1 MSDQT
6 ANQNNNSN
14 WVGMLAIALVI
25 LALLGYYGL
34 ANESIAVRL
43 GVLFGGIAIAIAM
56 VALTSNGKRFIAYA
70 KDSWNEVKKV
80 VWPTRKEST
89 QMTLIVFAFVAI
101 MSLFLWGADKL
112 IEWIVFSLFLGWK

>member
-34 ANESIAVRL
+34 ANEGMALRL

-89 QMTLIVFAFVAI
+89 QMTLIVFAFVAV
-101 MSLFLWGADKL
+101 MSLFLWSADKL
-112 IEWIVFSLFLGWK
+112 IEWIVFSVFLGWK

>member
-34 ANESIAVRL
+34 ANEGTALRL

-89 QMTLIVFAFVAI
+89 QMTLIVFAFVAV

-112 IEWIVFSLFLGWK
+112 IEWIVFSVFLGWK

>member
-6 ANQNNNSN
+6 ANQNNASN
-14 WVGMLAIALVI
+14 WVGMLAIALVV

-34 ANESIAVRL
+34 ANESMAIRL
-43 GVLFGGIAIAIAM
+43 GVLLGGILVAVAM
-56 VALTSNGKRFIAYA
+56 VALTSNGKRFVAYA
-70 KDSWNEVKKV
+70 KDSWNEVRKV

-89 QMTLIVFAFVAI
+89 QMTMIVFAFVAI

-112 IEWIVFSLFLGWK
+112 IEWIVFSVFLGWK

>member
-6 ANQNNNSN
+6 ANQNNASN
-14 WVGMLAIALVI
+14 WVGMLAIALVV

-34 ANESIAVRL
+34 ANESMAIRL
-43 GVLFGGIAIAIAM
+43 GVLLGGILIAIGM
-56 VALTSNGKRFIAYA
+56 VALTSNGKRFVAYA
-70 KDSWNEVKKV
+70 KDSWNEVRKV

-89 QMTLIVFAFVAI
+89 QMTMIVFAFVAI

-112 IEWIVFSLFLGWK
+112 IEWIVFSVFLGWK

>member
-1 MSDQT
+1 MSDQA

-14 WVGMLAIALVI
+14 WVGMFAIALVI

-34 ANESIAVRL
+34 ANESMVLRL
-43 GVLFGGIAIAIAM
+43 GVLLGGISIAVAM

-70 KDSWNEVKKV
+70 KDSRNEVKKV

-89 QMTLIVFAFVAI
+89 QMTLIVFAFVAV
-101 MSLFLWGADKL
+101 MSLFLWSADKL
-112 IEWIVFSLFLGWK
+112 IEWIVFSVFLGWK